1 MQVSKLKQIYHF
13 WKLLQD
19 PQDKTIIPKLN
30 LNKSN

>member
-19 PQDKTIIPKLN
+19 PQDRTITPKIEF
-30 LNKSN
+30 K